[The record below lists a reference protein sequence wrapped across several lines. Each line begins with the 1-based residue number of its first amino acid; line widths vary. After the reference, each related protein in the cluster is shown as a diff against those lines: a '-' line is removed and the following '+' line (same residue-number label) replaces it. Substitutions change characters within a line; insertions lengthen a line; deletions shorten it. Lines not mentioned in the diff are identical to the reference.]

1 MVMLRSDVVR
11 APTEYGAVLLHTD
24 DGRYWTLNP
33 SGDLVLRV
41 MLDGGDVAAAVRE
54 LCATREVDPQV
65 ARRDVEGLLAQLAD
79 VGLIEPPSETSR
91 PSEASR
97 SPEVEAGCPGYHVN
111 RSEARW

>member
-24 DGRYWTLNP
+24 DGRYWTLNR

-41 MLDGGDVAAAVRE
+41 MLDGGDTAAAVRE
-54 LCATREVDPQV
+54 LCATAEVDPQA

-79 VGLIEPPSETSR
+79 VGLIEPE
-91 PSEASR
+91 SEAR
-97 SPEVEAGCPGYHVN
+97 WSPEVEAGCPDNNVGEP
-111 RSEARW
+111 EARR